1 MARVGVST
9 LSEDLIG
16 GNNKTDA
23 VMSAFLCPGKEG
35 ISSGQFR
42 CLNKVPT
49 LQDVV
54 GIPKPQTGRPR
65 WRDGRRAD
73 RVSEFRDGHKHIPSI
88 GANTDIM
95 AFAQF
100 PSW

>member
-1 MARVGVST
+1 MARFGIST

-23 VMSAFLCPGKEG
+23 VMSAFLCHGKEG
-35 ISSGQFR
+35 TVADQFR
-42 CLNKVPT
+42 YPNKVPI

-73 RVSEFRDGHKHIPSI
+73 RVSVFRDGHKHISSI
-88 GANTDIM
+88 GANMDIM